1 MEVGY
6 RRSLGARIVRGPAM
20 MVPTLVTLF
29 CVMATVLPYGSLA
42 GIPLA
47 PLFPL
52 AAIFFF
58 VLTRPTLMTPLG
70 LLAVGL
76 FHDLLSG
83 GPLGLWVLVY
93 EIAFLVTSM
102 QRVFFVGRAAGE
114 AWLGFILVVVV
125 ATFTIWI
132 VANLFYPGPVPF
144 VPIAGQGMV
153 TALVYPLLAW
163 VFTFALPEREGGA

>member
-1 MEVGY
+1 MELGY
-6 RRSLGARIVRGPAM
+6 RRSLGSRIIRGPAM
-20 MVPTLVTLF
+20 LVPMLVTTF
-29 CVMATVLPYGSLA
+29 CVLATVLPYGSLQ

-70 LLAVGL
+70 IFAVGL
-76 FHDLLSG
+76 FHDLISG

-93 EIAFLVTSM
+93 EATYLVTSTL
-102 QRVFFVGRAAGE
+102 RVFFVGRAAGE

-125 ATFTIWI
+125 AAFLIWLI
-132 VANLFYPGPVPF
+132 ASLFFQTAVAF
-144 VPIAGQGMV
+144 VPIAGQAMV

-163 VFTFALPEREGGA
+163 LFTFALPEREGGA